1 MTLVLG
7 GWVFI
12 NELEWRALNESER
25 LKLQQL
31 LAEARERL
39 VDQEDDVRW
48 WTYRAR
54 IIELLLDN
62 PAERGE
68 DIEVCDL
75 VVYLAN
81 TLSAA
86 DVECFGPENRIAG
99 TRKMEAFRGLPGI
112 AAEALVLFQSNVATS
127 PRFSPFDGHRVA
139 P

>member
-1 MTLVLG
+1 M
-7 GWVFI
+7 FI
-12 NELEWRALNESER
+12 NELEWRSLSEAER
-25 LKLQQL
+25 LQLQLL

-39 VDQEDDVRW
+39 VNQKDDVRW

-68 DIEVCDL
+68 DIHVCDL
-75 VVYLAN
+75 VVYLAKA
-81 TLSAA
+81 LSTA
-86 DVECFGPENRIAG
+86 DIASFGPEHRIAG
-99 TRKMEAFRGLPGI
+99 KRKMEAFRGLPGI

-127 PRFSPFDGHRVA
+127 PRFSPFDGRCVA